1 MFIYFFLA
9 ALTLS
14 ESVALLSEDEVSLDV
29 LLLLYNRKNI
39 DALSV
44 YMLFF
49 HKRIEEEENI
59 YGCLWLEMWLQIS

>member
-1 MFIYFFLA
+1 MICSYIFLA

-14 ESVALLSEDEVSLDV
+14 ESVALVSEDEVSLDV

-49 HKRIEEEENI
+49 HKGIEEEKNI
-59 YGCLWLEMWLQIS
+59 CGCL